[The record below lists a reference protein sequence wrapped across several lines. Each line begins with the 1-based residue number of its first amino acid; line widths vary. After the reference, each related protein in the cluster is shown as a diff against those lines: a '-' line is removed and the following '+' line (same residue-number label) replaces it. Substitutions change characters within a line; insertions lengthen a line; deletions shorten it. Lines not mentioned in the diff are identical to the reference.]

1 MLKLEHE
8 NSVNKFSILYF
19 FREFKKFEY
28 GNICARPK
36 FYDFLKCGNNGM
48 DLDKVFISNI

>member
-1 MLKLEHE
+1 MLKFEHE